1 MKIYYKPLL
10 TVILVAIFIT
20 SCAMDKKQ
28 NPFEIAKQNVGSL
41 TDSTMVKDL
50 KLAFPNDS
58 IASSD
63 SSDEFSGQDNDIHIY
78 DQRGQELLILTPS
91 KADDSTAVIKS
102 VRIIDENYRT
112 EKNISVLSTFK
123 DIKDNYKISRISN
136 LINSVVISV
145 NEINGSFTIDKKE
158 LPANLRFDMTLNIE
172 AVQIP
177 DHAKIKYFMV
187 HW

>member
-1 MKIYYKPLL
+1 MNIYYKP
-10 TVILVAIFIT
+10 FIT
-20 SCAMDKKQ
+20 VMLLALLITACTMDKKQ
-28 NPFEIAKQNVGSL
+28 DPFEIAKQNVGLL

-58 IASSD
+58 IASAISN
-63 SSDEFSGQDNDIHIY
+63 DEFSDQDNDIHIY
-78 DQRGQELLILTPS
+78 DSSGNELLILTPS
-91 KADDSTAVIKS
+91 KAEDSSAVIKS
-102 VRIIDENYRT
+102 VRIINENYKT
-112 EKNISVLSTFK
+112 KNNVSVLSTFK

-177 DHAKIKYFMV
+177 DHARIKYFMV